1 MRKFRKQTA
10 LFCAGMIGVFL
21 LAGCGGSGRENKT
34 DAPDTKGSNAAD
46 TESGE
51 KRMGRYLETE
61 ITVPEEVKTMDSYP
75 AAYLQTLDGS
85 ELILAE
91 LAAGRYISSDRGEGW
106 VYADCPWQDIISNAY
121 ISDIALSPDRAAAVL
136 YCPYAGDGEDPGEE
150 MQDDGTGEGSEVSE
164 EEMEPK
170 SAEDRKAAD
179 ETGS

>member
-61 ITVPEEVKTMDSYP
+61 ITVPEEVKS
-75 AAYLQTLDGS
+75 LKLRGS
-85 ELILAE
+85 
-91 LAAGRYISSDRGEGW
+91 G
-106 VYADCPWQDIISNAY
+106 
-121 ISDIALSPDRAAAVL
+121 
-136 YCPYAGDGEDPGEE
+136 
-150 MQDDGTGEGSEVSE
+150 
-164 EEMEPK
+164 
-170 SAEDRKAAD
+170 
-179 ETGS
+179 